1 MKAASLSEIK
11 QELENSTQ
19 KELLGLCLRLAKYK
33 KENKELLTFLLFE
46 AGDLQSY
53 ITNVKAEIDGQFSVI
68 NRSNLYFAKKTLR
81 KILRTTNKFI
91 KYSTSK
97 QAEVELLIYYC
108 LKIKESGIAIHKSAA
123 LNNLFNI
130 QIIKINKAL
139 ELLHEDLQYDYMKEM
154 QVFIE

>member
-11 QELENSTQ
+11 QELQNSSQ
-19 KELLGLCLRLAKYK
+19 KELLGLCLRLARYK

-53 ITNVKAEIDGQFSVI
+53 IKNIKIEIDNQFSEV
-68 NRSNLYFAKKTLR
+68 NRSNLYFAKKSLR

-108 LKIKESGIAIHKSAA
+108 LKIKESGIAMHKSNA
-123 LNNLFNI
+123 LMNLFNM
-130 QIIKINKAL
+130 QIKKINKAL
-139 ELLHEDLQYDYMKEM
+139 ELLHEDLQYDYLKEM
-154 QVFIE
+154 QELN

>member
-1 MKAASLSEIK
+1 MKAASISEIK

-19 KELLGLCLRLAKYK
+19 KELLLLCLRLAKYK

-53 ITNVKAEIDGQFSVI
+53 IKNVKTEIDNQFSDI
-68 NRSNLYFAKKTLR
+68 NRSNLYFAKKSLR
-81 KILRTTNKFI
+81 KILRMTNKFI

-108 LKIKESGIAIHKSAA
+108 LKIKESRIAIHKSTA
-123 LNNLFNI
+123 LINLFNM
-130 QIIKINKAL
+130 QIKKINKAL
-139 ELLHEDLQYDYMKEM
+139 ELLHEDLQYDYLKEI
-154 QVFIE
+154 QGLN